1 MKFLNRDKM
10 LNGEFPEDDKTF
22 HEILFYYASRGL
34 TDDSLA
40 LACGLPIS
48 EFRERRRND
57 PEFEKTLFRARLPM
71 ISAIDEK
78 VWKLALGNE
87 KKIKKVTKSDSNG
100 FTETTITETEIMP
113 DKEML
118 KLLTKNFAGYSDET
132 VISISDEEKSK
143 TEQLKALLK

>member
-48 EFRERRRND
+48 EFRERRKND

-78 VWKLALGNE
+78 VWTLAMGKE

-100 FTETTITETEIMP
+100 FVETVITESEIMP

-132 VISISDEEKSK
+132 VLSISDEEKAK
-143 TEQLKALLK
+143 TEQLKSLLK